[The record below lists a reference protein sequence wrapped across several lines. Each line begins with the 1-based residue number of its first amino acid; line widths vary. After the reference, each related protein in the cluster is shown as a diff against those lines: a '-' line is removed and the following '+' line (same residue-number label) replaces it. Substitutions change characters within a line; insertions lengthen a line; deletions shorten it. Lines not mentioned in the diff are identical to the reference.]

1 MISFD
6 YDKCIKCMKCV
17 SVCPF
22 TVLKVTDGRPEL
34 DTDKFCLKC
43 MHCAAV
49 CPNGAVKFNDRP
61 AVLQEKLPKLREG
74 FTDELRDHI
83 MTRRSYRHFS
93 PEPVPREVISEALE
107 IASWAPSAKNQH
119 PAKWIV
125 IDSKET
131 IDRIMGYILDNVR
144 KTGNSPEILSEYEI
158 GNNVVMGTAPVILLA
173 YGRNNAISP
182 ETDVAI
188 AMTTAELYLQ
198 SEGIGTCWA
207 GYLKR
212 FCNSLPE
219 IQQLLPE
226 LPDNNSFYGAFMMG
240 YPQHEEYLH
249 VPERVKRADIKWV

>member
-1 MISFD
+1 
-6 YDKCIKCMKCV
+6 
-17 SVCPF
+17 
-22 TVLKVTDGRPEL
+22 
-34 DTDKFCLKC
+34 
-43 MHCAAV
+43 
-49 CPNGAVKFNDRP
+49 
-61 AVLQEKLPKLREG
+61 
-74 FTDELRDHI
+74 
-83 MTRRSYRHFS
+83 
-93 PEPVPREVISEALE
+93 
-107 IASWAPSAKNQH
+107 
-119 PAKWIV
+119 
-125 IDSKET
+125 
-131 IDRIMGYILDNVR
+131 MGYILDNVR

-212 FCNSLPE
+212 FCNSIPE